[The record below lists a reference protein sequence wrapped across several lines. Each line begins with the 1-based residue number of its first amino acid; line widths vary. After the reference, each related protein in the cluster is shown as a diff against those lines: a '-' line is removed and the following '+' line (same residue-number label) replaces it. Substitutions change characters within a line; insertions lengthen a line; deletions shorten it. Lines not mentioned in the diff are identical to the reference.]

1 MEKKYVKTSIEAF
14 KQYDESKFNPRMVY
28 QSKEMRV
35 ILAYFMPG
43 QFIPVHSPGIDVVLS
58 VLKGKGEV
66 VADQDRFNVNEGDL
80 VVIPRGVARG
90 ILAKTEMTVL
100 HVVQPIPSE
109 EDHKDVHSKLQQGR
123 FV

>member
-14 KQYDESKFNPRMVY
+14 KQYDEGKFNPRMVY

-66 VADQDRFNVNEGDL
+66 VADEDRFNVNEGDL

-109 EDHKDVHSKLQQGR
+109 EDHKEVQSKLQQGR

>member
-1 MEKKYVKTSIEAF
+1 MDKKYVKTDIEAF
-14 KQYDESKFNPRMVY
+14 KQYNEGKFNPRMVY

-66 VADQDRFNVNEGDL
+66 VADEDRFNVNEGDL

-100 HVVQPIPSE
+100 HVVQPVPSE